1 MNANELAQR
10 LFETVTQHVP
20 PGAHWV
26 APAGLATLTLIGIVM
41 MVRGAKLA
49 PAFAALAFLGLGG
62 VGGSFLA
69 DWVALPVWPTM
80 GVIGVVGLII
90 GLTLFR
96 FWQAALLAACCA
108 GGALSVYYV
117 QVLQPHAASFV
128 YGNPGA
134 LVTVPEP
141 GAVLVESTAASVTA
155 SAAASASQ
163 VLSQLWSHLSANVSS
178 FQTNFMLILSSAAIA
193 GLVFGWLLP
202 RASRA
207 LWGASLGTIFFLAGL
222 MALLQMFAPT
232 AAAWLTSRGPW
243 SWAVLSA
250 VWAAS
255 LIYNLVTCREKKSEK
270 GSGKAAKPAAA

>member
-26 APAGLATLTLIGIVM
+26 APAALATLTLIGIVM

-96 FWQAALLAACCA
+96 FWQAALLAVCCA

-141 GAVLVESTAASVTA
+141 GANLAESAT
-155 SAAASASQ
+155 ASASQ

-207 LWGASLGTIFFLAGL
+207 LWGASLGTVFFLAGL

-243 SWAVLSA
+243 SWALLAA
-250 VWAAS
+250 VWGGS

-270 GSGKAAKPAAA
+270 DSGKAAKPAAA